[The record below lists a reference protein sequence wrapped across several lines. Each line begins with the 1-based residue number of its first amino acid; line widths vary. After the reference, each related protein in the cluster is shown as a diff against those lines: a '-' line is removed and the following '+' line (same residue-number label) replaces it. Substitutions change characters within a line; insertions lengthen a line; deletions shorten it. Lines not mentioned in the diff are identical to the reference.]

1 ITACWSCRW
10 LSRPARSPLIWPRT
24 VSAVTRSRPSSIVP
38 RSNARAVG
46 ILIVARVV
54 IEAIAFACLLA
65 LAQAFTGGA
74 APLDLIVATAGVAG
88 VSCVA
93 LAVLRERTTEE
104 RGRAIVTITLIASVA
119 LATGLPA
126 PARDGVPWL
135 GRTLLFPL

>member
-1 ITACWSCRW
+1 MPSVRW
-10 LSRPARSPLIWPRT
+10 
-24 VSAVTRSRPSSIVP
+24 SIVP

-104 RGRAIVTITLIASVA
+104 RGRALVTITLIASRSGEDTAV
-119 LATGLPA
+119 LP
-126 PARDGVPWL
+126 
-135 GRTLLFPL
+135 